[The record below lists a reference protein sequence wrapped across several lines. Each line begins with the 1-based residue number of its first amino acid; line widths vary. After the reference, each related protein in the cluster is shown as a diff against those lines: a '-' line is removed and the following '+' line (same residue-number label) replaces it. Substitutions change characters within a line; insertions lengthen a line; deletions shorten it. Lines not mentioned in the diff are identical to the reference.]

1 MTLGEFRKATA
12 HLDDHVEVKVTRDRD
27 NILMPQYVSRIMVV
41 HDHRV
46 SESDTPPFIV
56 IG

>member
-1 MTLGEFRKATA
+1 MTLGEFRQATA
-12 HLDDHVEVKVTRDRD
+12 HLDDHVEVEVTRDRD
-27 NILMPQYVSRIMVV
+27 NILMPQHVSRVMVV
-41 HDHRV
+41 QDHLV